1 MNLSLILHS
10 LPARSALD
18 TVFMGST
25 TSPVLR
31 GAQCPVLT
39 VPVPALMI
47 ESQTLVT
54 SSRAPALDSDLY
66 SMVPSRASQTNRIG
80 GLASW

>member
-1 MNLSLILHS
+1 MG

-18 TVFMGST
+18 TVFMGRQPALCFEGRSAR
-25 TSPVLR
+25 S
-31 GAQCPVLT
+31 T
-39 VPVPALMI
+39 VPVPANI
-47 ESQTLVT
+47 ESQTLMT

-66 SMVPSRASQTNRIG
+66 SMVPGRASQPNRIG